1 MPFLLSASTFLTAAA
16 GAAAVAWKGEQGN
29 PKDAVRRNE
38 LSIAHLRPGRDV
50 ISKAMRIYGKPA
62 VPRTDRTSASWKDGC
77 RQNALVVDADDSG
90 RILGVRVTHDDRRI
104 AACAGTKGD
113 PWRTGRNLGVADP
126 CERAQEIYG
135 KPTSRS
141 PSTRDG
147 KPLELLY
154 YAFDWAGP
162 DVPQV
167 MEVVC
172 TPGKAGK
179 PGQIVEITL
188 AAPSL

>member
-1 MPFLLSASTFLTAAA
+1 LAAAA
-16 GAAAVAWKGEQGN
+16 GAAAVAWKGEPGN
-29 PKDAVRRNE
+29 PKGAVRRNE
-38 LSIAHLRPGRDV
+38 LTIAHLRPGRDV
-50 ISKAMRIYGKPA
+50 ISKAMRIYGRPA
-62 VPRTDRTSASWKDGC
+62 VPRTDRTSASWEDGC

-90 RILGVRVTHDDRRI
+90 RILGVRVTHNNQGI
-104 AACAGTKGD
+104 AGCAETGRD
-113 PWRTGRNLGVADP
+113 PWRTGRNLAVADS
-126 CERAQEIYG
+126 CGKAREIYG

-172 TPGKAGK
+172 TAGKAGK